1 MDSAVFLSIFIGYIA
16 FTLLLGWYVTKN
28 RRTGDDFLIGS
39 RQLPFMLT
47 LGTTVATL
55 VGTGSS
61 MGAVGFGYENGWAA
75 ALYGVGGATGLILCA
90 WWFAPARD
98 KEFMTM
104 SEELSHYVDEHP
116 LVKNLVA
123 CLILIASIGWLGA
136 HILGGAMYLSWITD
150 IDIQTAKVLIAL
162 GFTLY
167 ILVGGYIAVVWA
179 DSLQAI
185 VLFTGF
191 ILLAFFAVHEAG
203 GFSAMLAAQP
213 VENTSFLAHE
223 KIGWVP
229 AISLAVVIGVGVLAT
244 PSFRQR
250 IYSAKSV
257 ASARKSFVSAGILYF
272 LFTTIP
278 AVVGMSAFALN
289 PELDNRD
296 FAFPFLASSTL
307 PLLIGLLVL
316 IAGLSATM
324 SSASSDAIAGV
335 ATTMR
340 DISVMVTGKVPEEAK
355 TVWYSRIATL
365 VIVCTA
371 LLLASLSNDIIGY
384 ITKMI
389 STVLSGLF
397 VCGVLGRFWPAFNWQ
412 GAIAALLTASSVSI
426 VISFNGDWMSALG
439 NPIVP
444 SVAASLFAGWFISTI
459 TTQKAVAAKG

>member
-1 MDSAVFLSIFIGYIA
+1 MDSTAFLGIFIGYIA
-16 FTLLLGWYVTKN
+16 FTLLLGWYVSKN

-98 KEFMTM
+98 KQFMTM

-116 LVKNLVA
+116 VVKNVVA
-123 CLILIASIGWLGA
+123 CLILVASIGWLGA

-150 IDIQTAKVLIAL
+150 IDIQSAKVLIAL

-191 ILLAFFAVHEAG
+191 VLLAFFAVHEAG

-213 VENTSFLAHE
+213 QENTSFLAHQ
-223 KIGWVP
+223 KIGWLP
-229 AISLAVVIGVGVLAT
+229 ALSLAIVIGVGVLAT

-257 ASARKSFVSAGILYF
+257 SSARKSFVSAGILYF

-278 AVVGMSAFALN
+278 AIVGMSAFALN

-335 ATTMR
+335 ATVMR
-340 DISVMVTGKVPEEAK
+340 DISVMLTGKVPQEAK
-355 TVWYSRIATL
+355 TVWYSRLATL
-365 VIVCTA
+365 LIVGVA
-371 LLLASLSNDIIGY
+371 LLLASLSDDIIGY

-389 STVLSGLF
+389 ATVLSGLF

-412 GAIAALLTASSVSI
+412 GALASLATASGISLLVVSQ
-426 VISFNGDWMSALG
+426 DEWMATLG
-439 NPIVP
+439 NPIMP
-444 SVAASLFAGWFISTI
+444 SVAGSLLAGYIVTRLTSLVP
-459 TTQKAVAAKG
+459 KSAL